1 MWGTSW
7 NLRAFWV
14 RIICF
19 SGVLDGMEVNSWN
32 WNWKMVFFYILIYV
46 FLLRVFNSLHIVSP
60 LMMMVMMRCLM
71 VCPTKDGAG
80 FEVYTC

>member
-1 MWGTSW
+1 
-7 NLRAFWV
+7 
-14 RIICF
+14 
-19 SGVLDGMEVNSWN
+19 MEVNSWN
-32 WNWKMVFFYILIYV
+32 WKWENGIFNILIYV
-46 FLLRVFNSLHIVSP
+46 FLLPVFNPLHIVSP